1 MINKN
6 KYDISMDYGKF
17 PYHIEI
23 SLKPEKIDLYSIIK
37 TLIDICT
44 KHKKYL
50 KIKINKIV

>member
-1 MINKN
+1 
-6 KYDISMDYGKF
+6 MDYGKF